1 MKKFFAVTTL
11 MSLLIFAC
19 GGETETEVADDGK
32 VTSTLG
38 VIMNEWDVK
47 PSPNYKMGKHIPPGD
62 IDVTL
67 TNAGQLEHNMYVLN
81 QDSFNNS
88 LKKGKDGEGLKPK
101 KKELLGYKLSRK
113 SESNADISAAKML
126 INAGY
131 EYQTPI
137 KAHDFFAK
145 LGGYG
150 YITEKESTH
159 PGYEDR
165 RKKLKIFL
173 EKLKQYPI

>member
-67 TNAGQLEHNMYVLN
+67 TNAGQLEHNIC
-81 QDSFNNS
+81 
-88 LKKGKDGEGLKPK
+88 
-101 KKELLGYKLSRK
+101 LLYTSPSPR
-113 SESNADISAAKML
+113 D
-126 INAGY
+126 
-131 EYQTPI
+131 
-137 KAHDFFAK
+137 
-145 LGGYG
+145 
-150 YITEKESTH
+150 
-159 PGYEDR
+159 
-165 RKKLKIFL
+165 
-173 EKLKQYPI
+173 

>member
-19 GGETETEVADDGK
+19 GGETETDVADDGK

-62 IDVTL
+62 VDVTL

-81 QDSFNNS
+81 QDSYDDFAI
-88 LKKGKDGEGLKPK
+88 LDDGT
-101 KKELLGYKLSRK
+101 
-113 SESNADISAAKML
+113 ADISGLEVLLEISTVQPGQTGKGKL
-126 INAGY
+126 TELPAGVY
-131 EYQTPI
+131 AFI
-137 KAHDFFAK
+137 CN
-145 LGGYG
+145 
-150 YITEKESTH
+150 I
-159 PGYEDR
+159 PGHYSSGTVGKFIVR
-165 RKKLKIFL
+165 
-173 EKLKQYPI
+173 